1 MKNEEWELVLFIKEL
16 HEKPQGEERIQP
28 PPYRGI
34 RGGLF
39 FILFLFCP
47 FLSKE

>member
-28 PPYRGI
+28 PPT
-34 RGGLF
+34 GG
-39 FILFLFCP
+39 
-47 FLSKE
+47 